1 MTLYHPEGVARSYV
15 DLMTRWR
22 LSQHHST
29 TNGVVVWDRLGSGPP
44 VVLLHGTP
52 FSSYVWRDVASAL
65 ARTHSV
71 FVWDMLGYGNSEKRP
86 DQDVS
91 LATQA
96 AVFAELLQAWELD
109 RPAVVAH
116 DFGGAVALR
125 ALLLHDSVYDRLV
138 LVDAVAHSPWG
149 TGLFQLVRE
158 HPDVLGRLPSA
169 LHEAL
174 VRAYISG
181 ASHRGLP
188 ESTLA
193 AYVSPWLGAE
203 GQAALYRQMAQGDE
217 RFTDEMADRY
227 ADIDMPV
234 MVCWGTE
241 DTWLLPSKGEQLAA
255 AIPAAELRWLHGAG
269 HLVQEDAPAQLTAA
283 VVDFLR

>member
-1 MTLYHPEGVARSYV
+1 MVAVMVGWTLGRRHASAQGEVA
-15 DLMTRWR
+15 
-22 LSQHHST
+22 
-29 TNGVVVWDRLGSGPP
+29 WDRFGSGPP

-52 FSSYVWRDVASAL
+52 FSSYVWREVAPAL
-65 ARTHSV
+65 AHTNSV
-71 FVWDMLGYGNSEKRP
+71 YVWDLVGYGMSEKRR

-96 AVFAELLQAWELD
+96 AVFAELVAMWD
-109 RPAVVAH
+109 IDAPAVVAH

-125 ALLLHDSVYDRLV
+125 AHLLHGVNYDRLA

-149 TGLFQLVRE
+149 TGLFRLVRE
-158 HPDVLGRLPSA
+158 YPDALEQLPPA

-174 VRAYISG
+174 VRAYIEG

-188 ESTLA
+188 ASSLA
-193 AYVSPWLGAE
+193 AYVSPWLGPE

-217 RFTDEMADRY
+217 RFTDEIDDRY
-227 ADIDMPV
+227 GDIDLPV
-234 MVCWGTE
+234 LVCWGTE
-241 DTWLLPSKGEQLAA
+241 DTWLPPSKAERLADV
-255 AIPAAELRWLHGAG
+255 IPSAQLRWLHGAG

-283 VVDFLR
+283 LVGFLDSRQA